1 MRRQFSSNPLGNEIL
16 IIPFIIIILMIG
28 FSSFISFFISLC
40 FIVFIIYINVLRA
53 KSIEYDEE
61 NLYLINYKK
70 QEKIIPLSNIYKI
83 GWLYTFPI
91 ANQLRCKIYYTEN
104 GKSKT
109 QMAYIPKEYDTDKI
123 FVNNV
128 RQKNPTLVYTKIG

>member
-70 QEKIIPLSNIYKI
+70 QEKIIPL
-83 GWLYTFPI
+83 
-91 ANQLRCKIYYTEN
+91 
-104 GKSKT
+104 
-109 QMAYIPKEYDTDKI
+109 
-123 FVNNV
+123 
-128 RQKNPTLVYTKIG
+128 